1 MLEYVDQRINLYLN
15 SAHLL
20 VMALDTP
27 AAQNMVITAVGK
39 DLNFIVIKDVEV
51 NAIPCTRFLTSFQWA
66 HSR

>member
-1 MLEYVDQRINLYLN
+1 MLEYVDQRIKLYPN
-15 SAHLL
+15 NAHLL

-39 DLNFIVIKDVEV
+39 YLNFIVIKDVEV

>member
-15 SAHLL
+15 SAYLL

-39 DLNFIVIKDVEV
+39 DLNFIAIKDVKV
-51 NAIPCTRFLTSFQWA
+51 NAIPCTGFLASF
-66 HSR
+66 